1 MRTIIQPLVVNSQ
14 QLIVAY
20 ESNII
25 GDMQNNEEKVL
36 FSKRLNNLCE
46 EKGLPLHGRQTIIK
60 YHFLSLGIRI
70 SQESVRKWLMAE
82 SIPRHEKKIIL
93 CKYFNVLY
101 EWLSTGKGDKRLEV
115 INAAR
120 EIFET
125 NNTKKQD
132 LIKFILSLPDDEVDE
147 QRVTLIKYSGLIDKR
162 FIDGSAR
169 ILHEIAQPE
178 RKYDA
183 QKTEESKKEGNGE

>member
-1 MRTIIQPLVVNSQ
+1 
-14 QLIVAY
+14 
-20 ESNII
+20 
-25 GDMQNNEEKVL
+25 MQNNEEKIL

-82 SIPRHEKKIIL
+82 SIPKHENKIIL

-115 INAAR
+115 INANR

-162 FIDGSAR
+162 FVDGSSR
-169 ILHEIAQPE
+169 ILHEINQPE

-183 QKTEESKKEGNGE
+183 QKTEESTKEGNGE